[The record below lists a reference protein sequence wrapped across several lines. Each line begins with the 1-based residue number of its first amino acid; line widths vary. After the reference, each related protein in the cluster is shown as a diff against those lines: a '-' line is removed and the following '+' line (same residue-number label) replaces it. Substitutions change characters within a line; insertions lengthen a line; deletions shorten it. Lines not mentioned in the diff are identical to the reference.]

1 MPDSIN
7 VGISNGSHASSRIL
21 GVNHHAERSP
31 AATPARHGREQASDR
46 VDLSEHARHLAS
58 LRELPEV
65 RMNKIEAAK
74 SAIAAGEYDN
84 DHRLNIAIERM
95 LDDVLG

>member
-1 MPDSIN
+1 MPDPIN
-7 VGISNGSHASSRIL
+7 VGISNGSQASGRIF
-21 GVNHHAERSP
+21 GVNHAERSQ
-31 AATPARHGREQASDR
+31 AATPARHGREPAADQ

-74 SAIAAGEYDN
+74 AAIAAGDYDN
-84 DHRLNIAIERM
+84 DFRLNIAIERM

>member
-1 MPDSIN
+1 MPDPIN

-21 GVNHHAERSP
+21 G
-31 AATPARHGREQASDR
+31 AAQADRTQAAMPARHGREPINDQ

-65 RMNKIEAAK
+65 RTNKIEAARA
-74 SAIAAGEYDN
+74 AIAAGDYDN
-84 DHRLNIAIERM
+84 DIRLNIAIERM